1 MPAVSSRDILLF
13 GGDRSVRMQTE
24 PLDPPS
30 AGQVQVATSVSAIS
44 AGTERLVYTGQL
56 PNELAADASIDHL
69 QPDRQDDEPYPMPY
83 GYACAGTVIAV
94 GARVSSTWLGR
105 RVFAFHPHATHFNA
119 APQDLIAVPDRLT
132 LEAAALYPNMETAT
146 GLVMDG
152 APIVGERVAV
162 FGLGIVG
169 LLTLRLLLE
178 YPLDR
183 LIGIDPDPARRGTAK
198 ALIDTSK
205 STRAIVAAPDD
216 VERVEKAAGVSDWD
230 DPTQDPQGGVDLA
243 YELSGQ
249 PDTLNTAL
257 DVCGYGGRIVIGSWY
272 GTKTAPLALGRR
284 FHRSHAT
291 IRSSQVSTIG
301 PEHRP
306 RWTKARRT
314 AVVLNLLSDL
324 QVETFAMETR
334 PFGAARETYQSLIDG
349 SDQPVQILHS
359 YSHPTSS

>member
-13 GGDRSVRMQTE
+13 GGDRSVRIHTE

-30 AGQVQVATSVSAIS
+30 AGQVQVATRVSAIS

-56 PNELAADASIDHL
+56 PRELAADASIDQL
-69 QPDRQDDEPYPMPY
+69 QPERQDDEPYPMPY
-83 GYACAGTVIAV
+83 GYACAGTVIAA
-94 GARVSSTWLGR
+94 GAGVSDTWLGR

-152 APIVGERVAV
+152 APIVGERVAI

-169 LLTLRLLLE
+169 LLTLRLLLG

-183 LIGIDPDPARRGTAK
+183 LIGIDPDPARRDAAK
-198 ALIDTSK
+198 TLINHSE
-205 STRAIVAAPDD
+205 STRAVVAAPDD
-216 VERVEKAAGVSDWD
+216 VERIEEAAGVSDRN
-230 DPTQDPQGGVDLA
+230 DPTQDLQGGVDLA

-249 PDTLNTAL
+249 PDTLNAAL
-257 DVCGYGGRIVIGSWY
+257 DICGYGGRIVIGSWY

-301 PEHRP
+301 PEHRA

-324 QVETFAMETR
+324 QVETLGMETR
-334 PFGAARETYQSLIDG
+334 PFRAARGTYQSLVDG
-349 SDQPVQILHS
+349 TDPPVQILHS
-359 YSHPTSS
+359 YSHSTSS

>member
-13 GGDRSVRMQTE
+13 GGDRSVRIRTE

-30 AGQVQVATSVSAIS
+30 AGQVQVATRVSAIS

-56 PNELAADASIDHL
+56 PHELAADASIDQL

-83 GYACAGTVIAV
+83 GYACVGIVTAAGAGVSDTWV
-94 GARVSSTWLGR
+94 GQ

-119 APQDLIAVPDRLT
+119 APQDLIAVPNRLT

-146 GLVMDG
+146 GLVMD
-152 APIVGERVAV
+152 
-162 FGLGIVG
+162 VG
-169 LLTLRLLLE
+169 LLTLRLLLG

-183 LIGIDPDPARRGTAK
+183 IIGIDPDPARRDAAK
-198 ALIDTSK
+198 ALIDHSE
-205 STRAIVAAPDD
+205 STRAVVAAPDA
-216 VERVEKAAGVSDWD
+216 VERIEEAAGVSDRS
-230 DPTQDPQGGVDLA
+230 DPTQDLQGGVDLA

-249 PDTLNTAL
+249 PDTLNAAL
-257 DVCGYGGRIVIGSWY
+257 DICGYGGRIVIGSWY
-272 GTKTAPLALGRR
+272 GTKTAPLELGRR

-324 QVETFAMETR
+324 HVETLGMETR
-334 PFGAARETYQSLIDG
+334 SFRAARGTYQSLVDG

-359 YSHPTSS
+359 YSHST

>member
-13 GGDRSVRMQTE
+13 GGDRSVRIHTE

-30 AGQVQVATSVSAIS
+30 AGQVQVATRVSAIS

-56 PNELAADASIDHL
+56 PYELAADASINQL
-69 QPDRQDDEPYPMPY
+69 QPGGEDDEPYPMPY
-83 GYACAGTVIAV
+83 GYACAGTVIAG
-94 GARVSSTWLGR
+94 GAGVSDTWVGR

-119 APQDLIAVPDRLT
+119 APQDLIAVPNSLP
-132 LEAAALYPNMETAT
+132 LEVAALYPNMETAT

-152 APIVGERVAV
+152 APIVGERVVV

-169 LLTLRLLLE
+169 LLTFRLLLRH
-178 YPLDR
+178 PLER
-183 LIGIDPDPARRGTAK
+183 VIGIDPDPARRDAAK
-198 ALIDTSK
+198 TLIDHVE
-205 STRAIVAAPDD
+205 STRAVVAAPDD
-216 VERVEKAAGVSDWD
+216 VERIEEAAGVSNRS
-230 DPTQDPQGGVDLA
+230 DPTHDPQGGVDLA

-249 PDTLNTAL
+249 PDTLNSAL
-257 DVCGYGGRIVIGSWY
+257 DICGYGGRIVIGSWY
-272 GTKTAPLALGRR
+272 GTKTAPVELGRR

-314 AVVLNLLSDL
+314 AFVLKLLSDL
-324 QVETFAMETR
+324 QPETLRMESR
-334 PFGAARETYQSLIDG
+334 PFGAARDTYTSLVDG
-349 SDQPVQILHS
+349 SGQSVQILHS
-359 YSHPTSS
+359 YSHSTSS